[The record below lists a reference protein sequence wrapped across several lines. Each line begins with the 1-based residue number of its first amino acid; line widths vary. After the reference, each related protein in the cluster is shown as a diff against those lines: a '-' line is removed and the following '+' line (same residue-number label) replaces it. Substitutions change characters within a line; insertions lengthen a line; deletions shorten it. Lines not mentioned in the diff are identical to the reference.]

1 MYSQQT
7 FPVTTFSSCTVIIL
21 ILSHKLS
28 FQVGYVRLDYT
39 KISDKLISVDIV
51 NKTLNCQSGDGT
63 EGKEECLE
71 PGERHKLCKQQ
82 QAGRFSLKSMGELLL
97 LLFCNYSVS
106 LSLLAGF
113 AALEQTAK
121 NIRQANLCWCCQ

>member
-39 KISDKLISVDIV
+39 IILDKLISVDIV

-82 QAGRFSLKSMGELLL
+82 QAGRFFSQVDGRAIVIIIL
-97 LLFCNYSVS
+97 
-106 LSLLAGF
+106 
-113 AALEQTAK
+113 
-121 NIRQANLCWCCQ
+121 